1 MTDRRPPRH
10 SKKQTNVDNRPESGL
25 NLSNSISNDNSLQSS
40 RSKGKNGV
48 RKQPRSLRNVMAS
61 PGAKT
66 STPSKTKEKDSID
79 INPLVYE
86 KEERKETI
94 ETTSV

>member
-1 MTDRRPPRH
+1 
-10 SKKQTNVDNRPESGL
+10 
-25 NLSNSISNDNSLQSS
+25 
-40 RSKGKNGV
+40 
-48 RKQPRSLRNVMAS
+48 MAS